1 MKVAIFGKD
10 GSAVE
15 DLVKSSGFSLDEKNP
30 DIVVC
35 YGGDGTLVRS
45 ETAYPG
51 VPKVPLRNSDICK
64 KCSIFPN
71 DTVLEK
77 IKSGKYTTEQLFKLS
92 ASAKGKTLTGMN
104 DIIVHNKDPRHGIR
118 YTLSV
123 NGRKIQH
130 EIVGDGIIVATPF
143 GSTGYFRSITDSFFE
158 VGIGIAFNNSTEQS
172 DHMVVSDESIIE
184 MTITRGPAII
194 YADNHEETVDLAEG
208 ESVMIKKSPSVA
220 KLLVPK

>member
-1 MKVAIFGKD
+1 MKVAIFGK
-10 GSAVE
+10 GRESVE
-15 DLVKSSGFSLDEKNP
+15 ALVKSSGFTFDEESP
-30 DIVVC
+30 DIVIT

-51 VPKVPLRNSDICK
+51 VPKVALRNSDICK
-64 KCSIFPN
+64 KCSAFSN
-71 DTVLEK
+71 DAVLEK
-77 IKSGKYTTEQLFKLS
+77 IKSGNYSTEQLFKLS
-92 ASAKGKTLTGMN
+92 ATAKGETLMGMN
-104 DIIVHNKDPRHGIR
+104 DIVVHNKDPRHGIR

-123 NGRKIQH
+123 NGKKIQH
-130 EIVGDGIIVATPF
+130 EIVGDGIIAATPF

-194 YADNHEETVDLAEG
+194 YADNHEETIDLAEG
-208 ESVMIKKSPSVA
+208 ESVVIKKSLSTA
-220 KLLVPK
+220 TLLVPR